1 MFNNFDLISCISV
14 IWLCTNLVL
23 RILMLKFYN
32 DINDMVD
39 FVSEWLE
46 MFDLVIGL
54 ENLKF
59 ILINFGARFAN

>member
-39 FVSEWLE
+39 FFSEWLE

-54 ENLKF
+54 EN
-59 ILINFGARFAN
+59 

>member
-1 MFNNFDLISCISV
+1 
-14 IWLCTNLVL
+14 
-23 RILMLKFYN
+23 MLKFYN

-39 FVSEWLE
+39 FDSEWLE